1 MLRGLVSLLF
11 LFFPFPSLLDSMQST
26 FTSCR
31 DKFVRPALTKL
42 GVTKCPARNAKLDM
56 SARELIELEG
66 YTCEEHI
73 VRTPDGYFL
82 NLQRIRA
89 KGGVTPRKKPRSR
102 AGEGGGGSGAGTSG
116 AGPGSSDAVPG
127 TSGATFGAGE
137 ADAARSPGPV
147 LFMHGLMM
155 NSEVWLLNGKDSL
168 PFLAAEEGHDVW
180 LGNNR
185 GNKYGSRHET
195 LDTRDTKFWN
205 FSLDEF
211 ARFDVPAMLDYILG
225 VTGKPK
231 CAYVGFSNGTAQ
243 MFASLAIYPEL
254 ERRVSVFVALSP
266 AFTIQWMTN
275 RYFSFS
281 PFPLPPPPLLLF
293 ICLHAKGKQAS

>member
-26 FTSCR
+26 YLSCR
-31 DKFVRPALTKL
+31 DKVVRPALTKL

-89 KGGVTPRKKPRSR
+89 KGGVTPRKKPRPSGAH
-102 AGEGGGGSGAGTSG
+102 AGSSSFAEVGSGAGGDARASASTSG
-116 AGPGSSDAVPG
+116 MTGS
-127 TSGATFGAGE
+127 GAGE
-137 ADAARSPGPV
+137 AEAARAPGPV

-275 RYFSFS
+275 R
-281 PFPLPPPPLLLF
+281 
-293 ICLHAKGKQAS
+293 